1 MTLNEA
7 DELFPLPSLDVQS
20 TDVVPIGN
28 VKPEAGEQLTGLGPV
43 IASVAV
49 GSV

>member
-1 MTLNEA
+1 MLNEA

-28 VKPEAGEQLTGLGPV
+28 VEPEVGEQLTVLVPV
-43 IASVAV
+43 TASLAV
-49 GSV
+49 GLV